1 MNKTE
6 FNYVIERHYGTVSA
20 NNDSDYSKEL
30 CRIRWKGGSPK
41 LDFRMW
47 KHFSDEEKRQ
57 PLKGISLNSEEL
69 GTLKELLNNAF

>member
-1 MNKTE
+1 MNRTE

-41 LDFRMW
+41 LDFRLW
-47 KHFSDEEKRQ
+47 RDFSDEGKRA
-57 PLKGISLNSEEL
+57 PMKGISIDLEEAKI
-69 GTLKELLNNAF
+69 LKELLNNAF

>member
-1 MNKTE
+1 MERRQFDYT
-6 FNYVIERHYGTVSA
+6 IEKHYGTIST
-20 NNDSDYSKEL
+20 NSSYSKEL

-57 PLKGISLNSEEL
+57 PLKGISLDADEVE
-69 GTLKELLNNAF
+69 TLKELLNNA